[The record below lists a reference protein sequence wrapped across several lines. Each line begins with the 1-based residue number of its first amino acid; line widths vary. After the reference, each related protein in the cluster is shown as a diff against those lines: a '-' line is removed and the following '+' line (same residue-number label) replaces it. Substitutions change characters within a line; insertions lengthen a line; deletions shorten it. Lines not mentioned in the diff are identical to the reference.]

1 MNFSHCTKEQGVE
14 QAARSGRWDDDL
26 RAHAAACSVCAD
38 IALVVRFMQLDGELA
53 RREAGLPDPGRIWW
67 KAHLR
72 EKQMAAERAVR
83 PIAVCQRVAC
93 LCGTLTATSI
103 LVWEWPRLSSRLDG
117 LKLLL
122 HQAASPGSRPQ
133 TDLFAF
139 IGGSLLMFLF
149 SILITMYAS
158 WAEE

>member
-1 MNFSHCTKEQGVE
+1 MSFDPK
-14 QAARSGRWDDDL
+14 A
-26 RAHAAACSVCAD
+26 
-38 IALVVRFMQLDGELA
+38 VRD
-53 RREAGLPDPGRIWW
+53 
-67 KAHLR
+67 
-72 EKQMAAERAVR
+72 EKLKVLRAVR
-83 PIAVCQRVAC
+83 PIAVCQMAAC
-93 LCGTLTATSI
+93 LWGTLTATSI

-139 IGGSLLMFLF
+139 IGGSLFLFLF
-149 SILITMYAS
+149 SILITLYAS